1 MEDKA
6 TFVSLLQE
14 ALISCG
20 DGRYD
25 HLMDK
30 ACHINE
36 YGSMTV
42 LEYGNRKVDVTCDS
56 LTSIAKEVIKLIA

>member
-1 MEDKA
+1 MENKA
-6 TFVSLLQE
+6 KFIDMLQT
-14 ALISCG
+14 ALIECG

-30 ACHINE
+30 HAHITE

-42 LEYGNRKVDVTCDS
+42 LEYGNAKVDVTADS
-56 LTSIAKEVIKLIA
+56 LTSLAKEVIKLIA